1 MGRSARRWGCAASV
15 PGPRNA
21 LHRSKRWDPDFD
33 AGARGQRSERARRK
47 PNRRRQH
54 VGVGCWQRF
63 VAQPVREGQH
73 DLPSLRRIDSITSAH
88 TLGLKNRWI
97 HPDGGQAPLLRLGS
111 GCMRAQFRTELD
123 MARPQQPGFR
133 PMFLDR

>member
-88 TLGLKNRWI
+88 TLGSQESVDPSRW
-97 HPDGGQAPLLRLGS
+97 
-111 GCMRAQFRTELD
+111 
-123 MARPQQPGFR
+123 RPSAAAETGIGLYASPV
-133 PMFLDR
+133 PN